1 MALRRHDRLDF
12 VRTTSW
18 DFLKDATG
26 AKRGYLTNISQSGAL
41 LKTIDPIA
49 HHRPI
54 RMMIE
59 DKNTNICIALV
70 GRAVRCE
77 NKIEA
82 TDDGD
87 DVTIY
92 RYGIEFQFPR
102 MLSNQDLDLIL
113 ALSSRNFTVRSC
125 RSLNS
130 KSSALP
136 GFLA

>member
-12 VRTTSW
+12 TRSTSW

-26 AKRGYLTNISQSGAL
+26 TKRGYLSNISQSGCL
-41 LKTIDPIA
+41 LRTADPIA

-54 RMMIE
+54 RMMIK
-59 DKNTNICIALV
+59 DGKTNICIALV

-77 NKIEA
+77 SKIEP
-82 TDDGD
+82 TESGD

-102 MLSNQDLDLIL
+102 MLANQDLDLIF
-113 ALSSRNFTVRSC
+113 ALSSKNFSVRSC

-130 KSSALP
+130 KSSILP